1 MAMDEGD
8 IGLSDN
14 GRSPGREDAAITH
27 ATRLILQVSH
37 IAGTAAFI
45 DEAGL
50 GPDGKD
56 LRKAIRGRNTAA
68 LFDRLVAALSYQ
80 GISDEV
86 AKNFMDRHGLAS
98 WHVIE
103 SALRRLPSCPKLRS
117 YWHFYDCGYNK
128 SRFTCAE
135 PNHLVDCPLP
145 RSWLRNGRLNQTAYS
160 LYLFVRDV
168 ADGDLVSWIDRRLQV
183 ADKPS
188 GPNRLARMRSA
199 LVDPLREV
207 YGVSDK
213 VLTMALSQVLLGAPR
228 SRRLWR
234 EVGGSMIAV
243 DTLVHNF
250 LHRTGILQ
258 RLEAEHSYGP
268 ACYRP
273 SGCAEIIETVA
284 GEIDASQFDRR
295 FPTTFPRF
303 VQYAIWRYC
312 SQQGLDAC
320 NGNQIDDRKP
330 CKNAQCL
337 LYPSCDRITLKNR
350 KTLSLDSK

>member
-1 MAMDEGD
+1 MAESD
-8 IGLSDN
+8 ISLHDH
-14 GRSPGREDAAITH
+14 GRSLANNDAALTH
-27 ATRLILQVSH
+27 ARSLILRVCH

-50 GPDGKD
+50 GPEGKD
-56 LRKAIRGRNTAA
+56 LRKAIRSRNTAA
-68 LFDRLVAALSYQ
+68 MFDHLVAALSYQ

-86 AKNFMDRHGLAS
+86 AKSFMDRHGLAS

-103 SALRRLPSCPKLRS
+103 SALSRRPTCPKLRS
-117 YWHFYDCGYNK
+117 YWHFYDCRYNK

-135 PNHLVDCPLP
+135 PTHLDDCPLP

-160 LYLFVRDV
+160 LHLFVRDV
-168 ADGDLVSWIDRRLQV
+168 AHGDLVGWIDSRLNAAARQ
-183 ADKPS
+183 P
-188 GPNRLARMRSA
+188 GPDRLARMGAA

-213 VLTMALSQVLLGAPR
+213 VLTMALSQLLLGAPR
-228 SRRLWR
+228 SRRRWC

-258 RLEAEHSYGP
+258 RFEAEHSYGP

-273 SGCAEIIETVA
+273 RGCAEIIEIVA
-284 GEIDASQFDRR
+284 REIDASRFDRR
-295 FPTTFPRF
+295 FPEMFPRF

-312 SQQGLDAC
+312 SQQGLDIC

-330 CKNAQCL
+330 CKNVQCV
-337 LYPSCDRITLKNR
+337 LYPNCDGITLNNR
-350 KTLSLDSK
+350 RGASIDNK

>member
-1 MAMDEGD
+1 MADTE
-8 IGLSDN
+8 ISVSDL
-14 GRSPGREDAAITH
+14 GRPPAENDPARTH
-27 ATRLILQVSH
+27 ATRLIRHVCH

-50 GPDGKD
+50 GPEGKD
-56 LRKAIRGRNTAA
+56 LRKAIRSRNTAA
-68 LFDRLVAALSYQ
+68 LFDHLVTALSYQ

-98 WHVIE
+98 WQVIE
-103 SALRRLPSCPKLRS
+103 SALRSRPSCPKLTS
-117 YWHFYDCGYNK
+117 YWQFYDCRYNK

-135 PNHLVDCPLP
+135 PDHLADCPLP

-168 ADGDLVSWIDRRLQV
+168 ASGDLVGWIDRRLGA
-183 ADKPS
+183 ADEPS
-188 GPNRLARMRSA
+188 GPDRLARMRAA

-213 VLTMALSQVLLGAPR
+213 VLTMALSQLLLGAPR
-228 SRRLWR
+228 ARRHWG

-250 LHRTGILQ
+250 LHRTGILH
-258 RLEAEHSYGP
+258 RFGAEHSYGP
-268 ACYRP
+268 GCYRP
-273 SGCAEIIETVA
+273 RGCAEIIEAVA
-284 GEIDASQFDRR
+284 NEIDASQFDRL
-295 FPTTFPRF
+295 FPKTFPRF

-312 SQQGLDAC
+312 SQQGLDVC

-330 CKNAQCL
+330 CKNVQCQ
-337 LYPSCDRITLKNR
+337 LYPSCDRITLNAD
-350 KTLSLDSK
+350 KTINIESN

>member
-1 MAMDEGD
+1 MAEST
-8 IGLSDN
+8 INLRN
-14 GRSPGREDAAITH
+14 YGRSSAKNDATLAH
-27 ATRLILQVSH
+27 ATRLILQVCY

-50 GPDGKD
+50 GSEGKD
-56 LRKAIRGRNTAA
+56 LRQAIRSRNTAA
-68 LFDRLVAALSYQ
+68 LFDWLVAALSYQ

-103 SALRRLPSCPKLRS
+103 SALRRRPSCPKLRA
-117 YWHFYDCGYNK
+117 YWQFYDCRYNK
-128 SRFTCAE
+128 SRFACAE
-135 PNHLVDCPLP
+135 PDHLADCPLP

-168 ADGDLVSWIDRRLQV
+168 ADGNLVGWIDRRLDTAARHQ
-183 ADKPS
+183 
-188 GPNRLARMRSA
+188 GPDRLARMRAA
-199 LVDPLREV
+199 LVAPLREV

-213 VLTMALSQVLLGAPR
+213 VLTMALSQLLLGAPR
-228 SRRLWR
+228 ARRHWR

-250 LHRTGILQ
+250 LHRTGILH
-258 RLEAEHSYGP
+258 RFGAEHSYGP

-273 SGCAEIIETVA
+273 RGCAEIIETAA
-284 GEIDASQFDRR
+284 GEIDASQFDRL
-295 FPTTFPRF
+295 FPKTFPRF

-312 SQQGLDAC
+312 SQQGLDVC

-330 CKNAQCL
+330 CENVQCA
-337 LYPSCDRITLKNR
+337 LYPACDRITLNNL
-350 KTLSLDSK
+350 KTVSTDSK

>member
-1 MAMDEGD
+1 MAASD
-8 IGLSDN
+8 ISQHDH
-14 GRSPGREDAAITH
+14 GRSPAKNDAALTH
-27 ATRLILQVSH
+27 ARRLILQVCHLS
-37 IAGTAAFI
+37 GTAAFI

-50 GPDGKD
+50 GPGGKD
-56 LRKAIRGRNTAA
+56 LRKAIRSRNTAD
-68 LFDRLVAALSYQ
+68 LFDHLVAALSYQ

-103 SALRRLPSCPKLRS
+103 GALRTPPSCPKLRS
-117 YWHFYDCGYNK
+117 YWHFHDCRYNK

-135 PNHLVDCPLP
+135 PNHLADCPLP

-168 ADGDLVSWIDRRLQV
+168 ADGDLVGWIDRRLDAASRHPEPARFV
-183 ADKPS
+183 
-188 GPNRLARMRSA
+188 RMRAA
-199 LVDPLREV
+199 LIDPLREV

-213 VLTMALSQVLLGAPR
+213 VLMMALSQLLLGAPR
-228 SRRLWR
+228 SRRNWR
-234 EVGGSMIAV
+234 EVGGTMIAV

-250 LHRTGILQ
+250 LHRTGVLN
-258 RLEAEHSYGP
+258 RFEARHSYGP

-284 GEIDASQFDRR
+284 GEIDARQFDRR
-295 FPTTFPRF
+295 FPQSFPRF

-312 SQQGLDAC
+312 AQQGLDIC

-330 CKNAQCL
+330 CKKAQCA
-337 LYPSCDRITLKNR
+337 LYPTCDRITLNMS
-350 KTLSLDSK
+350 KTTDIINKA

>member
-1 MAMDEGD
+1 MAESGISLHDR
-8 IGLSDN
+8 
-14 GRSPGREDAAITH
+14 GRSPPKTDAALAH
-27 ATRLILQVSH
+27 ARSLVLRVCH

-50 GPDGKD
+50 GSDGKE
-56 LRKAIRGRNTAA
+56 LRKAIRGRNTAV
-68 LFDRLVAALSYQ
+68 LFDWLVAALSYQ

-86 AKNFMDRHGLAS
+86 AKTFMDRHGLAS
-98 WHVIE
+98 WQVIE
-103 SALRRLPSCPKLRS
+103 SALGRRPICPKLRS
-117 YWHFYDCGYNK
+117 YWHFYDCRYNK
-128 SRFTCAE
+128 SRFTCAK
-135 PNHLVDCPLP
+135 PDHVADCPLP

-160 LYLFVRDV
+160 LYLFVCDI
-168 ADGDLVSWIDRRLQV
+168 ADGDLVGWIDWRLQA
-183 ADKPS
+183 ADEPS
-188 GPNRLARMRSA
+188 GRDRLARMRTA

-243 DTLVHNF
+243 DTLVRNF
-250 LHRTGILQ
+250 LHRTGIVQ
-258 RLEAEHSYGP
+258 RFEAEHPYGP

-273 SGCAEIIETVA
+273 HGCAEIIETVA
-284 GEIDASQFDRR
+284 TEIDASQFDNR
-295 FPTTFPRF
+295 FPRMFPRF

-312 SQQGLDAC
+312 SQQGLDIC

-330 CKNAQCL
+330 CHNVQCL
-337 LYPSCDRITLKNR
+337 PYPNCDRITLNNR
-350 KTLSLDSK
+350 KAAIISSK